1 MGLTKVFFKA
11 GIESKVEKKRE
22 EKISTIIVRIQA
34 ASRGYLAQQQYKLL
48 EERSNAIIMI
58 QNNFRSYQ
66 KLSQWP
72 WWTVISKSR
81 PLIELWKEQEEK
93 QRLQDAINDLKKTN

>member
-1 MGLTKVFFKA
+1 LKK
-11 GIESKVEKKRE
+11 KEKK
-22 EKISTIIVRIQA
+22 KISTIIVRIQA
-34 ASRGYLAQQQYKLL
+34 ASRGYLAQQQYKAL

-72 WWTVISKSR
+72 WWTVISKAR
-81 PLIELWKEQEEK
+81 PLIEIWKQEEE
-93 QRLQDAINDLKKTN
+93 KKKNSRCN